1 MELASETLQDGNGPP
16 NDVSSRG
23 LNTLELV
30 GAHGRA
36 PAQTAQPTLTR
47 WLWGHPRRPL
57 SGAIVVPNAERARYP
72 RKSLSGKRESA
83 SGRTESSCHLDRE
96 CLWATTCQPVG
107 TSGSAHFFL
116 LLLWRHPRPDPAATG
131 PAEDERQENTNSD
144 PSGAPGSDS
153 APLERPELHQCAPPK
168 PTEEARAGPQSAAH
182 YLFDAANGGYAGVHW
197 VAITR

>member
-1 MELASETLQDGNGPP
+1 MELASETLQDGIGPP

-36 PAQTAQPTLTR
+36 PAQAAQPTLTR

-83 SGRTESSCHLDRE
+83 SGRTESSCHLDRA
-96 CLWATTCQPVG
+96 CRWATICQPVG
-107 TSGSAHFFL
+107 TNEWVCSLFSPSALARSAAGSRCH
-116 LLLWRHPRPDPAATG
+116 WPSRGRAAG
-131 PAEDERQENTNSD
+131 EHQQ
-144 PSGAPGSDS
+144 
-153 APLERPELHQCAPPK
+153 RPERRARQRQRASGKARVAPVCS
-168 PTEEARAGPQSAAH
+168 TETH
-182 YLFDAANGGYAGVHW
+182 
-197 VAITR
+197 